1 VDALSALT
9 GLREATLGVI
19 LIVAAGCSPTGGPA
33 AQAPAPEIARSTN
46 CPAPTVSSWS
56 TYSDP
61 AYGFKVA
68 YPPGFTFELQRAE
81 IPGLLEFRRAVDK
94 CYVNVSPPGQLEVTV
109 YVKDSES
116 LVAWVNKHTGGPA
129 SNSETDQYFS
139 GVSHESPLR
148 VAGRDALAFD
158 WQPDAAPYTPHDTAM
173 FISSAYVLVIG
184 WWAED
189 APGLPDA
196 TARSAYAAAMQAD
209 YKTMLA
215 NLRFG

>member
-1 VDALSALT
+1 
-9 GLREATLGVI
+9 
-19 LIVAAGCSPTGGPA
+19 
-33 AQAPAPEIARSTN
+33 
-46 CPAPTVSSWS
+46 
-56 TYSDP
+56 
-61 AYGFKVA
+61 
-68 YPPGFTFELQRAE
+68 
-81 IPGLLEFRRAVDK
+81 
-94 CYVNVSPPGQLEVTV
+94 
-109 YVKDSES
+109 
-116 LVAWVNKHTGGPA
+116 
-129 SNSETDQYFS
+129 
-139 GVSHESPLR
+139 
-148 VAGRDALAFD
+148 LAFD